1 MYEVLAFLYNYNL
14 RKLNSRITQ
23 ILIFFF
29 FLNLHL
35 FSQYNFNN
43 FSEEQGLSSN
53 LVKSIIKDNEG
64 FIWMATFNGLVRYD
78 GSDFLTFN
86 NIPGDSTSLTENYLL
101 ALHQDQEGNIWI
113 GTNIGGVNVL
123 DPVQMKFTNYSTNP
137 YDSLSISAD
146 MTKLIFEDKL
156 GNLWLAVADKGI
168 DLFDRNNNS
177 FLNYRPTDQIDGLS
191 PRLANSILCYTPDN
205 KQNNIIW
212 VGTLQGI
219 FSFDVL
225 SKNWKHF
232 SIIKSKAI
240 NPDLFGGRES
250 VVRDLKFDKDG
261 NLWFGSWGGGIG
273 KLHINIGTFKIY
285 KYESNLPVNGLR
297 NSVKELAWKNDH
309 EFWFAAPHKGL
320 GIFNTI
326 DGSTNFIQDINTN
339 EIAIK
344 RPNDILTG
352 ENGQMWVATLTNG
365 LYYTH
370 TEAYQFNKLITSES
384 IISFESSNKNSIWS
398 GTLGRYGKLLS
409 INKTTN
415 NITEYSFTPIED
427 KAEHFFIDIL
437 KGQNGR
443 LWLAGHHRLYYK
455 DESGETIQSYLKFNP
470 ADLSDNKSH
479 DISFISAT
487 IDKTGKIWLGSKFDG
502 LFCIDPESEKMKN
515 YFYTDSINKQPLFDS
530 FVFTLF
536 NDSKGRVWYGSKNFG
551 YFDPE
556 RNKLINFAYP
566 NDFSNSDVKLH
577 RIYSITETNDGNIW
591 LGTSNSGIAVISVT
605 SDSAYFLRSYKEI
618 SGLSN
623 NCVEDMLTDKSNNV
637 WAITTDGISKIDPV
651 SHKIEN
657 FGSDYDLSNLKCVHI
672 EKDGEIFI
680 GTSNGYYHFY
690 PDGIK
695 PVKTTNKPYIKYFK
709 IFDEPVNVNSFLK
722 NNQHIELKHDQNF
735 FSIEYGAINFFQQDQ
750 ANFQYILE
758 GLDKKWQ
765 NAGQR
770 KHISYTN
777 LGGGGYNFRL
787 KTNNGNEILIP
798 IFIETP
804 YWKTWWFYSLL
815 VVSIILLALL
825 AHFYRMNQLKKQEEL
840 KTLYNKKIGQLEIK
854 ALRAQMNPHFLFNSL
869 NSIRYYILKNE
880 NENASEYITKFA
892 RLLRLILRN
901 SRQNQINLKDEL
913 NALEIYI
920 DFEQM
925 RFNRKFNYKINIAD
939 NINRE
944 DIKIQPLTI
953 QPFVENA
960 IWHGLM
966 PKNENGM
973 LKIDISKNNGR
984 LNIIIEDNGIG
995 REKAAQ
1001 IKKNNLFEKKSYGLQ
1016 ITEERMSLM
1025 KSIRGKQSDFKIIDL
1040 YNDNNDS
1047 VGTKVEISFEI

>member
-1 MYEVLAFLYNYNL
+1 M
-14 RKLNSRITQ
+14 NSRITQ
-23 ILIFFF
+23 ILIFLF
-29 FLNLHL
+29 FLNLHV
-35 FSQYNFNN
+35 FSQYNFFY

-53 LVKSIIKDNEG
+53 LIKSIIKDSEG
-64 FIWMATFNGLVRYD
+64 FIWMATTNGLVRYD
-78 GSDFLTFN
+78 GSDFITFT
-86 NIPGDSTSLTENYLL
+86 NIPGDSTSLTDNYLL
-101 ALHQDQEGNIWI
+101 TLHQDKEGKIWV
-113 GTNIGGVNVL
+113 GTNNGGVNVL
-123 DPVQMKFTNYSTNP
+123 DPIQMKFSNYSTNP

-146 MTKLIFEDKL
+146 MTKLIFEDKSD
-156 GNLWLAVADKGI
+156 NLWLAVSDKGI

-177 FLNYRPTDQIDGLS
+177 FLNYRPTVQITGLS

-232 SIIKSKAI
+232 PIIKSKSI
-240 NPDLFGGRES
+240 NPDLFGSRES

-273 KLHINIGTFKIY
+273 KLDINIGTFKIY
-285 KYESNLPVNGLR
+285 KYESNLPVNGFR
-297 NSVKELAWKNDH
+297 NNVKELVWKNDH
-309 EFWFAAPHKGL
+309 EFWFVAQHKGL
-320 GIFNTI
+320 GIFNTT
-326 DGSTNFIQDINTN
+326 DGSTNFILDMNTN

-344 RPNDILTG
+344 RPFDIITG
-352 ENGQMWVATLTNG
+352 KNGQLWVATLNNG

-370 TEAYQFNKLITSES
+370 TEAYQFNKQIIPKN
-384 IISFESSNKNSIWS
+384 IISFERSNKNSLWA
-398 GTLGRYGKLLS
+398 GTYDKYGKLLS

-415 NITEYSFTPIED
+415 KITEYSFTPIED
-427 KAEHFFIDIL
+427 RAEHFFIDIL
-437 KGQNGR
+437 NGQKGR
-443 LWLAGHHRLYYK
+443 LWLAGYYGLYYK
-455 DESGETIQSYLKFNP
+455 DEFGETIQPYTKFNP
-470 ADLSDNKSH
+470 DDISGNKSH
-479 DISFISAT
+479 NISFSSAT
-487 IDKTGKIWLGSKFDG
+487 IDKAGRIWLGSKFQG
-502 LFCIDPESEKMKN
+502 LFSIDPESEKMKN
-515 YFYTDSINKQPLFDS
+515 YFYTDSINKQPIFES
-530 FVFTLF
+530 FVLSLFT
-536 NDSKGRVWYGSKNFG
+536 DSKGRVWYGSKNFG
-551 YFDPE
+551 YFDPDS
-556 RNKLINFAYP
+556 NKLINFTYP

-577 RIYSITETNDGNIW
+577 RIYSITETKDGNIW
-591 LGTSNSGIAVISVT
+591 LGTSNSGIAVIKAT
-605 SDSAYFLRSYKEI
+605 SDSAYFLRSYKMI
-618 SGLSN
+618 SGLPN
-623 NCVEDMLTDKSNNV
+623 NRVEDMITDKAGNV
-637 WAITTDGISKIDPV
+637 WAITTNGISKINPV
-651 SHKIEN
+651 SHIIDN
-657 FGSDYDLSNLKCVHI
+657 FGSDYGLSDLRCIHI
-672 EKDGEIFI
+672 EEDGEIFI
-680 GTSNGYYHFY
+680 GTGNGYYHFY
-690 PDGIK
+690 PDSIK
-695 PVKTTNKPYIKYFK
+695 PIKTTGKPYLKNFK
-709 IFDEPVNVNSFLK
+709 IFDEPINVNPFPK

-735 FSIEYGAINFFQQDQ
+735 FSIEYGAINFFRQDK

-770 KHISYTN
+770 KYISYTN
-777 LGGGGYNFRL
+777 LGGGNYNFRL
-787 KTNNGNEILIP
+787 KTNNSNEIVIP

-815 VVSIILLALL
+815 FVSIILLALF
-825 AHFYRMNQLKKQEEL
+825 AHYYRMNQLKKQEEL

-869 NSIRYYILKNE
+869 NSIRYYILKDE

-901 SRQNQINLKDEL
+901 SRQNQISLNDEL

-925 RFNRKFNYKINIAD
+925 RFNKKFDHKINIED

-944 DIKIQPLTI
+944 HIKIQPLTI

-966 PKNENGM
+966 PKKENGM
-973 LKIDISKNNGR
+973 LKVDISKKNGK

-1001 IKKNNLFEKKSYGLQ
+1001 IKKNNLFEEKSYGLQ

-1025 KSIRGKQSDFKIIDL
+1025 KSIRGKQSDFNIIDL
-1040 YNDNNDS
+1040 YNDNNEPA
-1047 VGTKVEISFEI
+1047 GTRVEIKFEI